1 MINRIKGIPPT
12 DGVTD
17 PVKAG
22 NAAPA
27 EKTPTALTAGPT
39 PATSEQVALSPE
51 AKLAQLI
58 VQAAQG
64 SNGVNSDL
72 VQAIRKAV
80 DSGQYTISSAAMSR
94 AVAEVAWL
102 VRK

>member
-1 MINRIKGIPPT
+1 MINRLNGVPPP

-22 NAAPA
+22 NTAPA
-27 EKTPTALTAGPT
+27 EKPLKAPATGSTA
-39 PATSEQVALSPE
+39 ATSEQVALSPE

-58 VQAAQG
+58 AQAAQG

-72 VQAIRKAV
+72 VQAIRKAI
-80 DSGQYTISSAAMSR
+80 DSGQYTISSTAISR